1 MIFHLRLW
9 RLVGS
14 MVSLCYL
21 CCIMHSG
28 DMTDMFQSLLSEL
41 KTGQAE
47 TRKWSVV
54 RRPSASIHW
63 CYEGNKEWSV
73 QAVTLRAVEVL
84 SLCLVSSN
92 PIFGLPN
99 QPHLFPRAGFSVLSS
114 PRVSLLWPET
124 WPSVD
129 DFFLMHIFRLKF
141 LSEICYEKL
150 GTQDVH
156 FFWLLMW
163 LFVSIE

>member
-1 MIFHLRLW
+1 MI
-9 RLVGS
+9 
-14 MVSLCYL
+14 
-21 CCIMHSG
+21 
-28 DMTDMFQSLLSEL
+28 QPLLSEL

-54 RRPSASIHW
+54 RRPSASLHW

-99 QPHLFPRAGFSVLSS
+99 QSNFSHTSSLMLVSQCSVL
-114 PRVSLLWPET
+114 PE
-124 WPSVD
+124 SVCCD
-129 DFFLMHIFRLKF
+129 LRPGL
-141 LSEICYEKL
+141 
-150 GTQDVH
+150 
-156 FFWLLMW
+156 LLMASSW
-163 LFVSIE
+163 CTFSGSSFFQRSAMKNWEHRTFIVSDYHCGFLWA